1 MNNMNYDEFRKELL
15 RLIQE
20 KSDNNL
26 SEDVVRIED
35 ACERS
40 LIYMEGLYLQYIE
53 GADLFTCAEF
63 ALEICHAKPEG
74 ELKEHFSN
82 WNQAKSKIEIRL
94 LNKNWNQEYLD
105 GIPYKEFLDLALYC
119 KLIYEK
125 NENGKIGVAV
135 DESMLLAWG
144 IEEHE
149 LWGEAVKNLMNEDFT
164 VCNIDNATGISSAAL
179 KSILGVPPLDDKSYV
194 LTNKYHNNGAVG
206 ILRTDLLEKFS
217 RRIGCDFYILPSS
230 VNEVVLVPDRVKRNP
245 VDLRRF
251 VAKNNKDYRDG
262 SELSDNVYYY
272 RSAMRKIEIV

>member
-1 MNNMNYDEFRKELL
+1 MNNMNYAEFRKELL

-53 GADLFTCAEF
+53 GADLSICAEF
-63 ALEICHAKPEG
+63 ALEICHAELEG

-94 LNKNWNQEYLD
+94 INKNWNQEYLE
-105 GIPYKEFLDLALYC
+105 GIPYKEFLDLTLYC

-135 DESMLLAWG
+135 DESMLLAG
-144 IEEHE
+144 
-149 LWGEAVKNLMNEDFT
+149 GD
-164 VCNIDNATGISSAAL
+164 
-179 KSILGVPPLDDKSYV
+179 
-194 LTNKYHNNGAVG
+194 
-206 ILRTDLLEKFS
+206 
-217 RRIGCDFYILPSS
+217 
-230 VNEVVLVPDRVKRNP
+230 
-245 VDLRRF
+245 
-251 VAKNNKDYRDG
+251 
-262 SELSDNVYYY
+262 
-272 RSAMRKIEIV
+272 